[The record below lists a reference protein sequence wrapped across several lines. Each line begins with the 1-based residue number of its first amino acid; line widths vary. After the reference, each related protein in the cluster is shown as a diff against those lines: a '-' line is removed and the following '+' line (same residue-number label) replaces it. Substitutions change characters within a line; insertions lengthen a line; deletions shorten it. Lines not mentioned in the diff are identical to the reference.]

1 MWREFL
7 IREIMLCSN
16 IIYTNLLICRT
27 CMIPLAAVPPQI
39 YLVLVGKYSI
49 QTVYIYISI
58 LDSTRIV
65 NLWKL
70 VYVYLKMLFPY
81 FALFSQGY

>member
-1 MWREFL
+1 MMWREFL

-39 YLVLVGKYSI
+39 YLVLVGKYS
-49 QTVYIYISI
+49 TI

-81 FALFSQGY
+81 FALFSQDDSDHAL

>member
-1 MWREFL
+1 MMWREFL

-39 YLVLVGKYSI
+39 YLVLVGKYS
-49 QTVYIYISI
+49 TI
-58 LDSTRIV
+58 LDSTIFNSIMAITLGGYRAG
-65 NLWKL
+65 
-70 VYVYLKMLFPY
+70 YLTVHE
-81 FALFSQGY
+81 